1 MAIAILTENLA
12 VHQSM
17 ADEPNGE
24 DGLTAGEVK
33 AKFDQ
38 AALAIQKYLNETVVP
53 AVNAAGEGAL
63 ELARIGGWQDSDLSS
78 TRSDAGS
85 GPCDAARRQNNPFSP
100 ALQHWDCGFP
110 GNILL
115 RSKTPSGSTWK
126 GHGSAP
132 DG

>member
-38 AALAIQKYLNETVVP
+38 AALAIQKYPVSYTHLTLP
-53 AVNAAGEGAL
+53 TK
-63 ELARIGGWQDSDLSS
+63 RIV
-78 TRSDAGS
+78 
-85 GPCDAARRQNNPFSP
+85 
-100 ALQHWDCGFP
+100 
-110 GNILL
+110 
-115 RSKTPSGSTWK
+115 
-126 GHGSAP
+126 
-132 DG
+132 

>member
-53 AVNAAGEGAL
+53 AVRRGPDGQ
-63 ELARIGGWQDSDLSS
+63 W
-78 TRSDAGS
+78 TDAGA
-85 GPCDAARRQNNPFSP
+85 GWKCCD
-100 ALQHWDCGFP
+100 
-110 GNILL
+110 
-115 RSKTPSGSTWK
+115 
-126 GHGSAP
+126 
-132 DG
+132 

>member
-1 MAIAILTENLA
+1 MEKEEGMAIAILTENLA

-53 AVNAAGEGAL
+53 AVNAAGEGV
-63 ELARIGGWQDSDLSS
+63 RTVNGQ
-78 TRSDAGS
+78 TP
-85 GPCDAARRQNNPFSP
+85 GPDGNVVIEQGVAQSYVDAAVQEAREASVPRTGGQVTGDLGIRRG
-100 ALQHWDCGFP
+100 D
-110 GNILL
+110 
-115 RSKTPSGSTWK
+115 
-126 GHGSAP
+126 
-132 DG
+132 